1 MVSGGGIGGAP
12 SNRARI
18 GDAPKRRE
26 DAAFLTGRGAFL
38 DDLVFDGICHAV
50 LVRSPHAHA
59 RIESIGSD
67 DARAAPGV
75 LAVLTAQDVTADG
88 LSPLMPTVVANPL
101 DGQPF
106 AFEPQ
111 PLLAETVVR
120 HVGEPVALI
129 IAETVDQALDAA
141 EQVAV
146 TYVPLPAVTTPDA
159 AMALEAPRIAPT
171 APGNLCLD
179 WHTGDQRAVDAA
191 FQRAAHVVE
200 FCLDNHRIVTNPME
214 PRGVIGTWDEAAER
228 YVLHVSTQNLHA
240 IRDVTANSLRVEAGA
255 VRFIAPDVGGGFGT
269 KNFAYVEY
277 PLIAWAA
284 RRLGRPV
291 KWIASRSEVFLTD
304 HQARDHRSISHLALD
319 ADGRFLAL
327 GVESVANLGA
337 YMIGSM
343 GVVETVLYAHL
354 PGTVYRIPAIALH
367 IRAVLTNTT
376 PNGVTRAPGYAEA
389 NMVIE
394 RLIDAAARQCGFDR
408 AALRRINM
416 VPVDAM
422 PFTNALGETVD
433 SGAFAETLDLA
444 LARADVDGFPERR
457 HQSEVRG
464 RLRGFGFA
472 YHIKGTG
479 GSPHENVEIRFD
491 SAGTVSLFTGTQ
503 TIGQGHHT
511 TFPQIVGD
519 LLGVDAGQIRLCE
532 GDTDLIPK
540 GGGHG
545 SSRST
550 YMAGTAIFRAVEEIV
565 AKGTAIASQ
574 MLEAAAGDILFAD
587 GFFTV
592 AGTDRAVG
600 LLKVAARALQAGAP
614 LDTYHAWTRDWMTFP
629 NGAHVVE
636 VEIDPETGVVDI
648 ARYTAVDDYGVVVN
662 PMIAAGQ
669 AHGAITQ
676 GIGQALLER
685 TAHAP
690 GTGQPLAASFM
701 DYALP
706 RADNV
711 PAYDL
716 TFNPTRCTTNPL
728 GVKGCGE
735 AGVVAGPPAIDNA
748 IVDALAPHGV
758 TRFDGAATPERVWR
772 AMRGG
777 TRGKLGAI
785 C

>member
-1 MVSGGGIGGAP
+1 MVSNGQAGLERGT
-12 SNRARI
+12 RAKI

-26 DAAFLTGRGAFL
+26 DAAFLTGRGTYL
-38 DDLVFDGICHAV
+38 DDLLFDGMCHAV

-59 RIESIGSD
+59 RILAVDTG
-67 DARAAPGV
+67 AAKEAAGV
-75 LAVLTAQDVTADG
+75 LAIFTSDDMAADG
-88 LSPLMPTVVANPL
+88 LKPLMPTVQANPL
-101 DGQPF
+101 SGQRF
-106 AFEPQ
+106 AFAPQ

-120 HVGEPVALI
+120 HVGEAVALVV
-129 IAETVDQALDAA
+129 AETEALALDAA
-141 EQVAV
+141 ELVQV
-146 TYVPLPAVTTPDA
+146 TYRPIAAVTTPTE
-159 AMALEAPRIAPT
+159 AMAPGAPRIAPT
-171 APGNLCLD
+171 VPSNLCLD
-179 WHTGDQRAVDAA
+179 WNTGDQVAVEAA
-191 FQRAAHVVE
+191 FERAEHLVE
-200 FCLDNHRIVTNPME
+200 LNLDNHRVVTNPME
-214 PRGVIGTWDEAAER
+214 PRGVVGTWDASAGR

-240 IRDVTANSLRVEAGA
+240 IRDVTAQALDVEPGA
-255 VRFIAPDVGGGFGT
+255 VRFVAPDVGGGFGT

-277 PLIAWAA
+277 PLIGWAA

-304 HQARDHRSISHLALD
+304 HQARDHRSSSQLALD
-319 ADGRFLAL
+319 TEGRFLAL
-327 GVESVANLGA
+327 RVASVANLGA
-337 YMIGSM
+337 YMVGSM

-367 IRAVLTNTT
+367 IQAVLSNTT

-394 RLIDAAARQCGFDR
+394 RLVDAAARQCGFDR
-408 AALRRINM
+408 AELRRINM
-416 VPVDAM
+416 VPAAAM

-433 SGAFAETLDLA
+433 SGAFAETLDMA
-444 LARADVDGFPERR
+444 LSRADTAGFPQRR
-457 HQSEVRG
+457 RESAARG
-464 RLRGFGFA
+464 RLRGLGFA

-479 GSPHENVEIRFD
+479 GSPDENVEIRFD
-491 SAGTVSLFTGTQ
+491 EGGVSLFTGTQ

-511 TFPQIVGD
+511 TFPQILAD
-519 LLGVDAGQIRLCE
+519 LLGLENRQIQLRE

-550 YMAGTAIFRAVEEIV
+550 YMAGTAIFRAVEEIIVRGADV
-565 AKGTAIASQ
+565 AGRI
-574 MLEAAAGDILFAD
+574 LEAAASDIVFED
-587 GFFTV
+587 GRFKV
-592 AGTDRAVG
+592 AGTDRSVG
-600 LLKVAARALQAGAP
+600 LLEVAARAREAGAP

-636 VEIDPETGVVDI
+636 IEIDPETGSVDI

-685 TAHAP
+685 TAHDP
-690 GTGQPLAASFM
+690 GNGQPLAASFM
-701 DYALP
+701 DYAPP
-706 RADNV
+706 RADDV
-711 PAYDL
+711 LSYDL
-716 TFNPTRCTTNPL
+716 AFNPTRCTTNPL

-735 AGVVAGPPAIDNA
+735 AGVVAGPPAVANA
-748 IVDALAPHGV
+748 IVDALAPYGV

-772 AMRGG
+772 AM
-777 TRGKLGAI
+777 GKHQ
-785 C
+785 